1 MSDKSLVSAVIPTFN
16 RPSLVVA
23 AVKSA
28 LNQTHADM
36 EIIVVVDGP
45 DDSTSKALGAIAD
58 PRIRIVI
65 LPRHQ
70 GACEARNAGIQ
81 AAKGEWIAFLDDDDE
96 WLPRKIELQM
106 AAARRSV
113 HRIPVVS
120 CRVIARMPYADEIWP
135 KRFPSAGEPVSEYI
149 FRRRSL
155 SSGEAMIGTP
165 MLLTRRELL
174 VKHPFR
180 HGLQKHQDSDWVLR
194 VANQEGVGFEFEP
207 TALAICLY
215 DQPFSG
221 ITNADDWSYS
231 LCWIEEM
238 RQHITPKAYSSFI
251 LLNVARQAASVT
263 TTREYLKLLELAI
276 RRGDPDFF
284 HILLYVGLRL
294 VPRQVRIDVRSMIEK
309 ILRRVS
315 QIVKRGEFK
324 GASPTLT
331 SGRVA

>member
-16 RPSLVVA
+16 RPSLVVV

-28 LNQTHADM
+28 LNQTHHNM

-45 DDSTSKALGAIAD
+45 DDSTSKALEAIAD

-65 LPRHQ
+65 LPQHQ
-70 GACEARNAGIQ
+70 GACGARNAGIQ

-120 CRVIARMPYADEIWP
+120 CRVIARMPFGDEVWP
-135 KRFPSAGEPVSEYI
+135 RRFPSAGEPISEYI

-165 MLLTRRELL
+165 MLLTKREILL
-174 VKHPFR
+174 KHPFR
-180 HGLQKHQDSDWVLR
+180 PGLRKHQDSDWVIR

-207 TALAICLY
+207 SALAICLY
-215 DQPFSG
+215 DQTFSG
-221 ITNADDWSYS
+221 ITNADDWCYS
-231 LCWIEEM
+231 LRWIEEM
-238 RQHITPKAYSSFI
+238 RQVITPKAYSSFI
-251 LLNVARQAASVT
+251 LLNVARQAASVA

-276 RRGDPDFF
+276 RRGKPDFF
-284 HILLYVGLRL
+284 HILLYVGMRF
-294 VPRQVRIDVRSMIEK
+294 VPRHVRIDVRTMIEK
-309 ILRRVS
+309 IFRRVS
-315 QIVKRGEFK
+315 QIVKRGKFK
-324 GASPTLT
+324 EASSALT
-331 SGRVA
+331 AGRVA